1 MRVCVDYSNAPI
13 LLLARSVRW
22 SHIRKFGGELT
33 WVHRSQVHAPLC
45 VRVGTAAVADAVGVM
60 LKYAFSSNMESKE
73 KEYND
78 R

>member
-1 MRVCVDYSNAPI
+1 MGTPFSSACCSAACRAT
-13 LLLARSVRW
+13 R
-22 SHIRKFGGELT
+22 
-33 WVHRSQVHAPLC
+33 APLC

-60 LKYAFSSNMESKE
+60 LKYVFSSNMESKE